1 MDMKRIIVP
10 ATMGLCIL
18 ALLFPPYG
26 FRGHSFDQFAFA
38 FSNPTLT
45 DGSGLGAAIVWH
57 LLAIEIGIILCGAV
71 GLYWFLN
78 SRARPPE

>member
-1 MDMKRIIVP
+1 MDMKRIIIP

-26 FRGHSFDQFAFA
+26 WGYLFDQFAFA

-45 DGSGLGAAIVWH
+45 NAPNLHASIVWH
-57 LLAIEIGIILCGAV
+57 LLAIEIGIIVCGAV
-71 GLYWFLN
+71 GLYWFLK
-78 SRARPPE
+78 SRHKPPE